1 MTLDSYKGTRE
12 RVIFWGGRGW
22 KNELDRFLKF
32 IMKLILTIGEH
43 LGLGAYINVL
53 QLYFETKLFKVQI
66 RLVCH
71 LGSK

>member
-1 MTLDSYKGTRE
+1 MTLDSYKGTRR
-12 RVIFWGGRGW
+12 RVIFWGGEGV
-22 KNELDRFLKF
+22 KNVLDGLLKC
-32 IMKLILTIGEH
+32 IMKSILTIDEH

>member
-1 MTLDSYKGTRE
+1 
-12 RVIFWGGRGW
+12 
-22 KNELDRFLKF
+22 
-32 IMKLILTIGEH
+32 MKLILTIDEH